1 MTQDI
6 EKDLLIPLHP
16 LDRNTSILKKICF
29 VDEPVQVS
37 DSQAVFRISL
47 NSNSLRNFVSN
58 RQETLEE
65 DQIICSKIS
74 LLA

>member
-1 MTQDI
+1 MSLDI
-6 EKDLLIPLHP
+6 EEDLLIPLHP
-16 LDRNTSILKKICF
+16 LDRNTSIFKKICF